1 MFERGEAFL
10 IESRYYKGFWMFNQ
24 EDKEYNNCDL
34 SGYAKMEMKKGKF
47 VINVTIF
54 NIKNNLRYKVYLI
67 RSDNEVF
74 KSICIGDL
82 NINKNIGVLE
92 YNIFNVNKFI
102 YEISKYNVLAIV
114 SIIENE
120 QDIKILVTAVAY
132 KDKKVLW
139 REKLKNEI
147 KKLRVANNQYYCPIL
162 KKKINFDILK
172 HVRFPNIRSNFNV
185 EIFKKQ
191 VDINFKRCDPFLN
204 KRQDYIWWSVPDIRK
219 LYYFLKLFN
228 IDIKNT
234 ISMYRNVEI
243 LGLYENYVVR
253 KVYIVLGFL
262 IKNNMYKEKFDKIV
276 KVKDSNLGYG
286 LIFLNPYLQEKIN

>member
-102 YEISKYNVLAIV
+102 CEISKYNVLAIV

-120 QDIKILVTAVAY
+120 QDIKILVPAVAY

-234 ISMYRNVEI
+234 ISMYRNVAI

>member
-1 MFERGEAFL
+1 M

-120 QDIKILVTAVAY
+120 QDIKILVPAVAY

-234 ISMYRNVEI
+234 ISMYRNVAI
-243 LGLYENYVVR
+243 LGLSENYVVR

-262 IKNNMYKEKFDKIV
+262 IKNNMHKEKFDKIV

>member
-120 QDIKILVTAVAY
+120 QDIKILVPAVAY

-234 ISMYRNVEI
+234 ISMYRNVAI